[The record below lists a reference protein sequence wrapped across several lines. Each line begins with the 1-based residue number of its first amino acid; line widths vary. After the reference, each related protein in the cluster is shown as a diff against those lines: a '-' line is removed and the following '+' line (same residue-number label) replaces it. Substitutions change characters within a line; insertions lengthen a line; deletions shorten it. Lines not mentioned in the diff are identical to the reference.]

1 MVSPRL
7 TSRHREVRRVTEL
20 LSHPFIFIHVP
31 KTGGTS
37 LRTALG
43 MYPGPYHITAQKL
56 WTGYPDSVNKFSF
69 AIVRNPWDRLVS
81 YIHSMHDNRWQR
93 PDRFEQ
99 LGFIPQVNYIMDET
113 GKPLVDFIGRYE
125 NLEEDFH
132 TICVR
137 IGIPTPP
144 LPHLNSSIHR
154 NYRRYYDED
163 AKRFVADNY
172 GADIDRF
179 GYRF

>member
-1 MVSPRL
+1 MVSPRM
-7 TSRHREVRRVTEL
+7 TSKLREARRNHAL

-43 MYPGPYHITAQKL
+43 MGPAPYHITAQKL
-56 WTGYPDSVNKFSF
+56 RQSFPDSATKFSF
-69 AIVRNPWDRLVS
+69 AFVRNPWDRLVS
-81 YIHSMHDNRWQR
+81 YVHSMKNQWER
-93 PDRFEQ
+93 PDRSQQ
-99 LGFIPQVNYIMDET
+99 LGGFRPQVHYIMDDD

-125 NLEEDFH
+125 NLAEDFH

-144 LPHLNSSIHR
+144 LPHLNRSVHR
-154 NYRRYYDED
+154 QYRRYYDD
-163 AKRFVADNY
+163 DSKRFVAENY
-172 GADIDRF
+172 AADIERF
-179 GYRF
+179 GYSF